1 VAAVV
6 GGSDSALQDL
16 VDQLQGAGMDHLQI
30 DAGQVLE
37 LAGADNTFDAGTHVT
52 VVGTAFL
59 GQGADMSAA
68 GVASLFSAADVTV
81 QLDSTDF
88 GQVLDGGDQALDTL
102 VSQLTGAGVDRI
114 ELDAGQAS
122 ALVGADINGEEFSFA
137 AGTDVTVDGANF
149 LLGGE
154 TSDAEAEAEQVAA
167 QTLFG
172 AADLTVKLSNQDVA
186 AVVGGSDSALQ
197 DLVDQLQGAGMDHLQ
212 IDAGQVLEL
221 AGADNTF
228 DAGTHVTVVGTA
240 FLGQGADMSA
250 AGVASLFSA
259 ADVTVQLD
267 STDFGQVLDGGDQ
280 ALDTLVSQLTGAG
293 VDRIELDAGQ
303 AHQLV
308 LPGDGKEFS
317 FVEHTDVTV
326 DGVNFI
332 DLASSEDQGKSL
344 AVFGAADLTV
354 KLSAQDIHAIAAANL
369 TAADGGQAVLQAMQL
384 GLDSAG
390 VDQLMITDDL
400 ANALTESDIEFLKTE
415 ATQVAITVEAKAD
428 IGGGTAYLHSSLQDM
443 QTIGVDQVVLDAGVT
458 HVEVALRDKSSNSL
472 TLDDIAHFFQ
482 NNEGQTISLVL
493 DTDDLTSLLTLDP
506 SFETIENLGITGIRL
521 EDAPGGLQSG
531 LQSALDDALTA
542 SGLTYATTDLTPVES
557 ALLGLGADATDPFG
571 FGIKHP

>member
-1 VAAVV
+1 
-6 GGSDSALQDL
+6 
-16 VDQLQGAGMDHLQI
+16 
-30 DAGQVLE
+30 
-37 LAGADNTFDAGTHVT
+37 
-52 VVGTAFL
+52 
-59 GQGADMSAA
+59 
-68 GVASLFSAADVTV
+68 
-81 QLDSTDF
+81 
-88 GQVLDGGDQALDTL
+88 
-102 VSQLTGAGVDRI
+102 
-114 ELDAGQAS
+114 
-122 ALVGADINGEEFSFA
+122 
-137 AGTDVTVDGANF
+137 
-149 LLGGE
+149 
-154 TSDAEAEAEQVAA
+154 
-167 QTLFG
+167 
-172 AADLTVKLSNQDVA
+172 
-186 AVVGGSDSALQ
+186 
-197 DLVDQLQGAGMDHLQ
+197 
-212 IDAGQVLEL
+212 
-221 AGADNTF
+221 
-228 DAGTHVTVVGTA
+228 
-240 FLGQGADMSA
+240 
-250 AGVASLFSA
+250 
-259 ADVTVQLD
+259 
-267 STDFGQVLDGGDQ
+267 VLDGGDQ

-400 ANALTESDIEFLKTE
+400 ANALAESDIEFLKTE